1 MPLMMVADEK
11 PAADVAAVAAGSVLT
26 LLTELENV
34 VTETEIPQQR
44 ALHYVTG
51 LKISDRASYK

>member
-26 LLTELENV
+26 LLSELENA
-34 VTETEIPQQR
+34 VTETRNTAAAR
-44 ALHYVTG
+44 AFMM
-51 LKISDRASYK
+51 